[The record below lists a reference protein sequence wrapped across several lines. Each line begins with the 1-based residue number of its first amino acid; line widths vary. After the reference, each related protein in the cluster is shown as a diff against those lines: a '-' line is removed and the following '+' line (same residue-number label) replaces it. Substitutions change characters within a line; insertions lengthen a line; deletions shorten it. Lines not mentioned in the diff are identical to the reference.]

1 MFATISF
8 CTSLAISSQ
17 PHTSILVTQHDL
29 VLLVCIWYIIMIM
42 LSVDSSGIFGI
53 GGTAVLNWWWQ
64 RPTACPLIIE
74 RVWVVG
80 SGNKQIGQAFG
91 KVGDCIIIIYYLF
104 LACLNTKISNVSA
117 TCSFLH
123 IASCL
128 WIRCYRWTVPL
139 QYRTRLPSMLI
150 SCILFRHK
158 NNKYYRPRP
167 PGILI

>member
-17 PHTSILVTQHDL
+17 PHTAILVTQHDL

-91 KVGDCIIIIYYLF
+91 KVGDCIISSTTSFWPAWIPKSQMFQPPVPFCTLLHVCDSDVTAELYRCNIERDCPLCWF
-104 LACLNTKISNVSA
+104 HVFCFVTKI
-117 TCSFLH
+117 
-123 IASCL
+123 
-128 WIRCYRWTVPL
+128 
-139 QYRTRLPSMLI
+139 I
-150 SCILFRHK
+150 SIID
-158 NNKYYRPRP
+158 
-167 PGILI
+167 PGRQAY